1 METPSAQQQMLT
13 THDTRSFREVVQQ
26 YVVLNEQER
35 TLRAQ
40 LKELRDQKQ
49 QISESII
56 TQMTHMNVDACRLP
70 GSQGRVMLRTV
81 TKEPT
86 LSMKEVNEL
95 ITSSAP
101 SSFVE
106 HMERART
113 TKPIKTTT
121 TLIHRV

>member
-1 METPSAQQQMLT
+1 MEQEML

-26 YVVLNEQER
+26 YVALNDQER

-56 TQMTHMNVDACRLP
+56 AQMTQMNVDACRLP
-70 GSQGRVMLRTV
+70 GAQGRVMLRTV

-86 LSMKEVNEL
+86 LSMKEMNEL

-101 SSFVE
+101 SSFVDQ
-106 HMERART
+106 MERTRA

-121 TLIHRV
+121 CLIHRV